1 LPFKKRLV
9 VPVLIIIIVTVS
21 FYVGFLYPSSFT
33 FHLGIGRSLGSLPST
48 PPTGVED
55 ATIKGSIV
63 PERMVVYTAYISLET
78 EEISEVMNQV
88 RRLAESSGGYVAGS
102 SISSYGM
109 GTVAEITIRI
119 PKDRFHDAVEEIE
132 GYGKVLDSRTTSD
145 DVTQQYIDL
154 RARLENLKIQEESLR
169 AILDLARSVDEIL
182 SVQRELERVRGEI
195 ESLQGQ
201 VNYLE
206 QTSAM
211 SSITVRASEPLPP
224 FTPPGM
230 DWGETLQTALAGLF
244 AIVRGLVILTVS
256 SLPLVAIAGPLYL
269 VHQRRRRRP
278 ACSNLPVSR
287 EQ

>member
-1 LPFKKRLV
+1 MNFKKHLV
-9 VPVLIIIIVTVS
+9 IPILITTILTVS
-21 FYVGFLYPSSFT
+21 LYVGVLYPSSST
-33 FHLGIGRSLGSLPST
+33 IDPGIGRSLGSLPST
-48 PPTGVED
+48 RPSVAQD
-55 ATIKGSIV
+55 ATIKGSTI
-63 PERMVVYTAYISLET
+63 PDRMVVCTAYISLET
-78 EEISEVMNQV
+78 DEIKEVLNQV

-119 PKDRFHDAVEEIE
+119 PRDRFHDAVEEIE
-132 GYGKVLDSRTTSD
+132 GYGKLLDSHTTSD

-154 RARLENLKIQEESLR
+154 RARLENLKRQEESLR
-169 AILDLARSVDEIL
+169 AILAIAKSVDEIL

-211 SSITVRASEPLPP
+211 SSITVRATKPPPP
-224 FTPPGM
+224 FTAPGM
-230 DWGETLQTALAGLF
+230 DWSETLQTALTGLF
-244 AIVRGLVILTVS
+244 AIVRGVVILTVS
-256 SLPLVAIAGPLYL
+256 SLPLVAIAVPSYL
-269 VHQRRRRRP
+269 FYQRRRPRLTTP
-278 ACSNLPVSR
+278 APPSR